1 MANPTRLLLTG
12 MLIVAFGAAARADVP
27 QELTGSWDPCR
38 YNFGTHTHSTVREWA
53 LDRIRFDVNDELLGD
68 EEYYFDV
75 AQSLTNKLQDMTLH
89 IVRGKDGAIPQPQ
102 IDPATVCDSD
112 ALALQPA
119 QGDFTYMVGFAELAG
134 EPGEPLTP
142 HLVFFV
148 PMRIKE
154 DLSRRHFALG
164 VLHLSSEGASA
175 TAPAAL
181 SADASLALHTGD
193 EGALRPSIV
202 SILLQ
207 IMNHNGI
214 VHGSD

>member
-1 MANPTRLLLTG
+1 MANSAPVSLAGVLL
-12 MLIVAFGAAARADVP
+12 VVFGAAAHAEIP
-27 QELTGSWDPCR
+27 QELAGAWDPCR

-53 LDRIRFDVNDELLGD
+53 LDSIRFDVNEELLGD

-75 AQSLTNKLQDMTLH
+75 ARSLTNKMQDMTLH
-89 IVRGKDGAIPQPQ
+89 VVRGKDGAIPQPQ
-102 IDPATVCDSD
+102 IDPATVCDQD
-112 ALALQPA
+112 TLTLQPA
-119 QGDFTYMVGFAELAG
+119 QGDFTYMIGFAELAG
-134 EPGEPLTP
+134 EPGEPVTP

-164 VLHLSSEGASA
+164 VLHLSSEGATA

-181 SADASLALHTGD
+181 AADASLALRAGD

-207 IMNHNGI
+207 LMNHNGI